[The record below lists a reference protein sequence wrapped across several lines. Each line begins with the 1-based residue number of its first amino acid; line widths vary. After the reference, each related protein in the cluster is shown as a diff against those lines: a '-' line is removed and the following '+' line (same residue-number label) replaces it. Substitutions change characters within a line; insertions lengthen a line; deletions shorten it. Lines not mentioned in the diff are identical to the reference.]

1 MDFPQFQR
9 RGGFTLVELLIV
21 IAIITVLA
29 ALLLPAVQMAR
40 EAARR
45 TKCLANLKQLGLG
58 TIHYHETFGC
68 FPFGWSDRGAGWSTM
83 ILPQVEQKN
92 VWDSLGF
99 AESDNWSTDGSANER
114 ACGMSLPVFR
124 CPSMTDAPRHLE
136 NDGIPGRFPASY
148 RGVASSTADSDNL
161 STSRKGRSMEAL
173 DLEGIF
179 FACSQVRMAEVR
191 DGTSNTF
198 LIGESRWEE
207 FTQDNNQMDF
217 WVIGSPQIDPCNC
230 RTGKGGTEQSEFCGS
245 TGVPYNARS
254 IPATS
259 GYVKEL
265 SFTSLHPNG
274 AQFALVDGSV
284 RFVPFSIDSAIYQ
297 ACGSR
302 RGRDNLSDF

>member
-1 MDFPQFQR
+1 MPRPPSR
-9 RGGFTLVELLIV
+9 RTRAFTLVELLVV

-45 TKCLANLKQLGLG
+45 TQCVANLKQLGLG
-58 TIHYHETFGC
+58 AIQYHETFGC

-83 ILPQVEQKN
+83 ILPQIEQKA
-92 VWDSLGF
+92 VWDTLGF
-99 AESDNWSTDGSANER
+99 AEDDNWSDDSSPNER
-114 ACGMSLPVFR
+114 ACSMFIPVFR
-124 CPSMTDAPRHLE
+124 CPSMADAPRHVE
-136 NDGIPGRFPASY
+136 NDGIPGRMPASY

-161 STSRKGRSMEAL
+161 STSKKGRSLELL

-179 FACSQVRMAEVR
+179 FCCSRVRIAEVR

-198 LIGESRWEE
+198 LIGESRWET
-207 FTQDNNQMDF
+207 FRQDNNQMDF

-230 RTGKGGTEQSEFCGS
+230 RTGRGSTEQSEFCGS
-245 TGVPYNARS
+245 TGVPFDARS

-265 SFTSLHPNG
+265 SFSSLHPNG
-274 AQFALVDGSV
+274 AQFVLVDGSV
-284 RFVPFSIDSAIYQ
+284 RFIPLSIDAAIYQ

-302 RGRDNLSDF
+302 RGRDNLTDF